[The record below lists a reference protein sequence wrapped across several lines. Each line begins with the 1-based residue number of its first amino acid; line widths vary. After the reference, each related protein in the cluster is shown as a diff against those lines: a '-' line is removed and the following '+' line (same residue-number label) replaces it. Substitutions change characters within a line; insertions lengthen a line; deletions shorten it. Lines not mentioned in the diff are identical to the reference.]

1 MGISSRRS
9 KIGNGFTVFLL
20 VILGMMMAFPFY
32 YTLIQ
37 SIKPSEE
44 LFQFPPR
51 LYVIRPTGEHYTEL
65 FQLMSNMWV
74 PFSRYL
80 FNTLFISI
88 VGTLLHVFL
97 AGMAAYPLA
106 KHKFPGKDA
115 LFALILLGLMFVGQ
129 VTFLPTFIIIA
140 KLNLL
145 NTYWAY
151 LLPSIGASLGLFLMK
166 QFIEQL
172 PNALLEAARIDG
184 ENEWGIYYK
193 IVLPNIKP
201 AALTVFIFQFVNI
214 CALCSTH
221 GDSTLGHLRVR
232 CKVTFVHCDNV
243 GDLFF
248 LKKPDQL
255 AVGIVKSLRYVC
267 DQHRAVCLVEHPAR
281 PRNTHFSQPS
291 HVVDTRCVDYND
303 GTQRQKLH
311 SLVHGVGSRSRNI

>member
-51 LYVIRPTGEHYTEL
+51 LYVIRPTGEHYPEL

-214 CALCSTH
+214 WNGLSKELVYDEQLKVVKVALEQISSSNLYARMGSGMAGSVLLMLPPIIIFILTQKN
-221 GDSTLGHLRVR
+221 V
-232 CKVTFVHCDNV
+232 VTTMTY
-243 GDLFF
+243 
-248 LKKPDQL
+248 
-255 AVGIVKSLRYVC
+255 AGIK
-267 DQHRAVCLVEHPAR
+267 E
-281 PRNTHFSQPS
+281 
-291 HVVDTRCVDYND
+291 
-303 GTQRQKLH
+303 
-311 SLVHGVGSRSRNI
+311 

>member
-1 MGISSRRS
+1 MGISNRRS
-9 KIGNGFTVFLL
+9 RIGNGFTVFLL
-20 VILGMMMAFPFY
+20 VVLGMMMAFPFY

-88 VGTLLHVFL
+88 LGTLLHVFL

-140 KLNLL
+140 KLNML

-172 PNALLEAARIDG
+172 PNALLEASRIDG

-214 CALCSTH
+214 WNGLSKELVYDEQLKVVKVALEQISSSNLYARMGSGMAGSVLLMLPPIIIFILTQKN
-221 GDSTLGHLRVR
+221 V
-232 CKVTFVHCDNV
+232 VTTMTY
-243 GDLFF
+243 
-248 LKKPDQL
+248 
-255 AVGIVKSLRYVC
+255 AGIK
-267 DQHRAVCLVEHPAR
+267 E
-281 PRNTHFSQPS
+281 
-291 HVVDTRCVDYND
+291 
-303 GTQRQKLH
+303 
-311 SLVHGVGSRSRNI
+311 

>member
-214 CALCSTH
+214 WNGLSKELVYDEQLKVVKVALEQISSSNLYARMGSGMAGSVLLMLPPIIIFILTQKN
-221 GDSTLGHLRVR
+221 V
-232 CKVTFVHCDNV
+232 VTTMTY
-243 GDLFF
+243 
-248 LKKPDQL
+248 
-255 AVGIVKSLRYVC
+255 AGIK
-267 DQHRAVCLVEHPAR
+267 E
-281 PRNTHFSQPS
+281 
-291 HVVDTRCVDYND
+291 
-303 GTQRQKLH
+303 
-311 SLVHGVGSRSRNI
+311 